1 MTKPKTIP
9 YEDLEVLAK
18 KFRPYFVKKESKVAV
33 QLLDEFIGLVDHFE
47 EQNIRPEDRK
57 KPYKNVMA
65 EFFKSI
71 KKSERKWVFR
81 RFRDYRYESSR
92 VRITVRTNT
101 ASELDRLLTES
112 NGKFDNKDE
121 LISELIANYERNL
134 RLQ

>member
-9 YEDLEVLAK
+9 YEDLEILVK
-18 KFRPYFVKKESKVAV
+18 KFRPHFVKKKSDVAV
-33 QLLDEFIGLVDHFE
+33 QLIDQFIGLVTHFDE
-47 EQNIRPEDRK
+47 SETRPEDRK
-57 KPYKNVMA
+57 KQYKKVMA

-81 RFRDYRYESSR
+81 RFRDYRYESNR
-92 VRITVRTNT
+92 VRISVRTST
-101 ASELDRLLTES
+101 ANDLDRLLTES

-121 LISELIANYERNL
+121 LISELIASYERNM